1 MSSPWAYYRLENLAC
16 EICGDQNAQ
25 VHHIVSRG
33 RKGKRQDD
41 NSRTNL
47 ITLCVQHHTE
57 CHSLGRK
64 RFPAKYGLEAR
75 WERAFDRTLREA
87 FEERD
92 DGYLH

>member
-1 MSSPWAYYRLENLAC
+1 MARPWDYYHAEKPFC
-16 EICGDQNAQ
+16 EVETCGKDGAT
-25 VHHIVSRG
+25 HHIRARG

-41 NSRTNL
+41 NTRTNL
-47 ITLCVQHHTE
+47 ITLCVQHHSE

-92 DGYLH
+92 DE